1 VKLIKSQFLGKPLAM
16 TNQKRNN
23 LIKQLT
29 SLMGVIGAS
38 ALIGLPAGA
47 QVNPNPEIFQSDV
60 FSKPPYNRDRSAQ
73 STPGTVPSPSQG
85 AQPKPSSNDGIM
97 QSPSNST
104 QPAATEGMM
113 MPAPGE
119 GPDPAA
125 TEGTMPA
132 PGEGPDPAATEG
144 TKPTSSNLVALA
156 AQNGS
161 FKILTAALE
170 AAGLTETL
178 EQQGPFTVFAPTDAA
193 FAALPAGTV
202 EKLLQPE
209 NKAMLVKILTYHVIP
224 GKVSSSQL
232 KSGEVTT
239 VQGSPVTVK
248 VGNDGVM
255 VGNAKVS
262 QANIEATNGVIH
274 AIDKVIMPPMPTK

>member
-1 VKLIKSQFLGKPLAM
+1 M

>member
-1 VKLIKSQFLGKPLAM
+1 M

-29 SLMGVIGAS
+29 SLVGVLGAS
-38 ALIGLPAGA
+38 ALIGLPVGA
-47 QVNPNPEIFQSDV
+47 QVNPNPEILQSDV

-73 STPGTVPSPSQG
+73 STPRTVPSPSEG
-85 AQPKPSSNDGIM
+85 AQTKPSSTGWIM

-125 TEGTMPA
+125 TEGMMPA

-144 TKPTSSNLVALA
+144 TMPSSSNLVALA

-161 FKILTAALE
+161 FKILTAALQ

-255 VGNAKVS
+255 VGNANVS
-262 QANIEATNGVIH
+262 QTNIEATNGIIH

>member
-1 VKLIKSQFLGKPLAM
+1 M

-60 FSKPPYNRDRSAQ
+60 FSKPPYNRSRSAQ
-73 STPGTVPSPSQG
+73 STPGTVPSPSES
-85 AQPKPSSNDGIM
+85 AQPKPSSNDGMM

-104 QPAATEGMM
+104 QPAATEGM
-113 MPAPGE
+113 
-119 GPDPAA
+119 
-125 TEGTMPA
+125 MPA

-170 AAGLTETL
+170 AAGLTGTL

-224 GKVSSSQL
+224 GKVTSSQL

-255 VGNAKVS
+255 VGNANVS
-262 QANIEATNGVIH
+262 QTNIEATNGIIH

>member
-1 VKLIKSQFLGKPLAM
+1 M
-16 TNQKRNN
+16 TNQKRNS
-23 LIKQLT
+23 LIKQLA

-38 ALIGLPAGA
+38 AFIGLPAGA
-47 QVNPNPEIFQSDV
+47 QVNPNPEILQSDV
-60 FSKPPYNRDRSAQ
+60 FSKPPYNRGGSAQ
-73 STPGTVPSPSQG
+73 STPRTVTPTPSQG
-85 AQPKPSSNDGIM
+85 AQPKPSSTDRMM

-104 QPAATEGMM
+104 QPPATEGM

-125 TEGTMPA
+125 TQGTMPS
-132 PGEGPDPAATEG
+132 
-144 TKPTSSNLVALA
+144 SSNLVALA

-202 EKLLQPE
+202 EKLLKPE
-209 NKAMLVKILTYHVIP
+209 NKAMLVQILTYHVIP

-239 VQGSPVTVK
+239 VEGSPVTVK

-274 AIDKVIMPPMPTK
+274 VIDKVIMPPMPTK

>member
-1 VKLIKSQFLGKPLAM
+1 M
-16 TNQKRNN
+16 TNQKRNS
-23 LIKQLT
+23 LIKQLA

-38 ALIGLPAGA
+38 TLMGLPAGA
-47 QVNPNPEIFQSDV
+47 QVNPNPEILQSDV

-73 STPGTVPSPSQG
+73 STPRTVPSPTAIPSQG
-85 AQPKPSSNDGIM
+85 AQPQPSSTDRMI

-104 QPAATEGMM
+104 QPPATEGMM

-125 TEGTMPA
+125 TQGTMPS
-132 PGEGPDPAATEG
+132 
-144 TKPTSSNLVALA
+144 SSNLVALA

-193 FAALPAGTV
+193 FAALPEGTV

-209 NKAMLVKILTYHVIP
+209 NKAMLVQILTYHVIP

-239 VQGSPVTVK
+239 VEGSPVTVK

-255 VGNAKVS
+255 VGNANVS
-262 QANIEATNGVIH
+262 QANIEATNGIIH

>member
-1 VKLIKSQFLGKPLAM
+1 M

-60 FSKPPYNRDRSAQ
+60 FSKPPYNRSRSAQ
-73 STPGTVPSPSQG
+73 STPGTVPSPSES
-85 AQPKPSSNDGIM
+85 AQPKPSSNDGMM

-104 QPAATEGMM
+104 QPAATEGT

-125 TEGTMPA
+125 TEGTGTMPA

-224 GKVSSSQL
+224 GKVSSSKL

-239 VQGSPVTVK
+239 LQGSPVTVK

-255 VGNAKVS
+255 VGNANVS
-262 QANIEATNGVIH
+262 QTNIEATNGIIH

>member
-1 VKLIKSQFLGKPLAM
+1 M
-16 TNQKRNN
+16 TNQKRNS
-23 LIKQLT
+23 LIKQLA

-38 ALIGLPAGA
+38 TLMGLPAGA
-47 QVNPNPEIFQSDV
+47 QVNPNPEILQSDV

-73 STPGTVPSPSQG
+73 STPRTVPSPTAIPSQG
-85 AQPKPSSNDGIM
+85 AQPKPSSTDRMM

-104 QPAATEGMM
+104 QPPATEGMMQSPSNSTQPPATEGM

-125 TEGTMPA
+125 TQGTMPS
-132 PGEGPDPAATEG
+132 
-144 TKPTSSNLVALA
+144 SSNLVALA

-193 FAALPAGTV
+193 FAALPEGTV

-209 NKAMLVKILTYHVIP
+209 NKAMLVQILTYHVIP

-239 VQGSPVTVK
+239 VEGSPVTVK

-255 VGNAKVS
+255 VGNANVS
-262 QANIEATNGVIH
+262 QANIEATNGIIH

>member
-1 VKLIKSQFLGKPLAM
+1 M

-38 ALIGLPAGA
+38 ALIGLPADA
-47 QVNPNPEIFQSDV
+47 QVNPNPEILQSDV

-73 STPGTVPSPSQG
+73 STPRTVPSPSQG
-85 AQPKPSSNDGIM
+85 VQPKPSSNDGMM

-104 QPAATEGMM
+104 QPNATEGMM

-125 TEGTMPA
+125 TEGTMPS
-132 PGEGPDPAATEG
+132 
-144 TKPTSSNLVALA
+144 SSNLVALA

-161 FKILTAALE
+161 FKILTAALQ

-255 VGNAKVS
+255 VGNANVS
-262 QANIEATNGVIH
+262 QTNIEATNGIIH